1 MDLKLWDSIVVQS
14 YKHNTKLHR
23 IWAHATVIDLLD
35 DHVVLA
41 NYRTK
46 VIEANGRFWYTKE
59 PSVTWFFKERWFN
72 VIGILRPT
80 GIFYYCNIASPYMID
95 EEALK
100 YIDYDLDVKVSPD
113 YSYTTLDR
121 KEYNKH
127 KVKMEYPSD
136 LKVILE
142 RELTILKNMIE
153 DRQGPFKEGIVE
165 NYFQYYMD
173 ADVPK
178 KPNGKKV

>member
-1 MDLKLWDSIVVQS
+1 MDLKLWDSIVVHS

-23 IWAHATVIDLLD
+23 IWAHATVIDTQD
-35 DHVVLA
+35 DHVVIA

-59 PSVTWFFKERWFN
+59 PSVTWFFKERWFK

-80 GIFYYCNIASPYMID
+80 GIFYYCNIASPSIID
-95 EEALK
+95 DEAFK

-113 YSYTTLDR
+113 YSYTILDR

-127 KVKMEYPSD
+127 KIKMEYPGE
-136 LKVILE
+136 LKTILE
-142 RELTILKNMIE
+142 KELSVLKTLIE
-153 DRQGPFKEGIVE
+153 EKQGPFKEGIVE
-165 NYFQYYMD
+165 HYYKLYTENG
-173 ADVPK
+173 AK
-178 KPNGKKV
+178 KENEKV